1 MNERGESCLSPGAMR
16 VFGPWGERCS
26 GRPLT
31 RDWPSVS
38 LQRTPWLWAPRAPSC
53 HRPQWRPQG
62 LAPMVHEAV
71 TCVLTPCTSAGPRER
86 SAPRRTPCGLPPSC
100 CRDAAPC
107 PPEGTMG
114 TSEHVATSGAACRD
128 VGPQGWPREELG
140 EDGGQAVLLS
150 GFWSGPRG
158 TGPTGPSAHHHQVAG
173 GGCGRLP
180 FADGGQVAPR
190 PVPQGWPGRS
200 GSRRMRPPPSVL
212 LSLLLQ
218 NPAHNLV
225 PSELLLLLEGAA
237 GRRRGL
243 GAPPSPGSR
252 VDAWRPG
259 GCQARPQDANPG
271 PRPVPWGVAPAPGFQ
286 AGSQGAPTEAHAKA
300 A

>member
-1 MNERGESCLSPGAMR
+1 MSRPLAPEPALGRGQLPGAHHVACRPAAVGTPPR
-16 VFGPWGERCS
+16 VLQREPWGPRNTWPPAGPPAGTWGHRAGPVRSLGRTAGRRSFCQGS
-26 GRPLT
+26 GRVP
-31 RDWPSVS
+31 
-38 LQRTPWLWAPRAPSC
+38 
-53 HRPQWRPQG
+53 
-62 LAPMVHEAV
+62 
-71 TCVLTPCTSAGPRER
+71 
-86 SAPRRTPCGLPPSC
+86 
-100 CRDAAPC
+100 AA
-107 PPEGTMG
+107 
-114 TSEHVATSGAACRD
+114 
-128 VGPQGWPREELG
+128 L
-140 EDGGQAVLLS
+140 
-150 GFWSGPRG
+150 
-158 TGPTGPSAHHHQVAG
+158 GPTGPSAHHHQVAG

-200 GSRRMRPPPSVL
+200 GSRRMRPPPFVL

-237 GRRRGL
+237 GRCRGL

-271 PRPVPWGVAPAPGFQ
+271 PRPVPWGVAPAPSFQ